1 MWVMPGIECWA
12 RGSKGGSG
20 QFPDTR
26 AHPGPGTRGWHG
38 DTCQCVSTTQSAQTC
53 QMRSNYERILRTLDW
68 AYQSWL
74 MSSCQGRVRVIS
86 SKAQS
91 SADVYIFSVARPIT
105 KSHDGDYDCEVD
117 PGTRA
122 LTPGSQC
129 SHYADHR
136 HPVCVWTCVQCVII
150 SAHITASASPLP
162 FIHCGQSGAWANKHP
177 ALFMPGLKPHPSHL
191 EHSRPAWYPSRF
203 TQIF

>member
-1 MWVMPGIECWA
+1 MCRNQGRMGENIPSVFVLWNNLRGFYLRYRTIILHFTLIGRMWVRPGIQCWA

-20 QFPDTR
+20 HFPDTR
-26 AHPGPGTRGWHG
+26 AHSGTRGWHG

-91 SADVYIFSVARPIT
+91 SADVYI
-105 KSHDGDYDCEVD
+105 
-117 PGTRA
+117 
-122 LTPGSQC
+122 
-129 SHYADHR
+129 
-136 HPVCVWTCVQCVII
+136 
-150 SAHITASASPLP
+150 SPLLGRLQKVMTG
-162 FIHCGQSGAWANKHP
+162 IMIARWTRGP
-177 ALFMPGLKPHPSHL
+177 APWPRARNARIMQITVSPCVC
-191 EHSRPAWYPSRF
+191 EHVYSSV
-203 TQIF
+203 